1 MVDLGFTNCSTLHE
15 LFCLRHSLTKTFL
28 LAWNSNL
35 SEGRFR
41 CCGRTSG
48 EKQLWV
54 GRGYFMLHFHITVH
68 QWGKLGQECKRGTW
82 SLAPKQKP
90 WRSASFWL
98 APSGWFICFLIDSP
112 RSVIPGAGAAHR
124 ELSPPTSLINQ
135 ENEPQASLVGAFPSV
150 HACYLFQN
158 DSCVKMTS
166 N

>member
-15 LFCLRHSLTKTFL
+15 LFCLRHGLTKTFL

-68 QWGKLGQECKRGTW
+68 QWGKLGPECKRGTW

-98 APSGWFICFLIDSP
+98 APTGWFICFLIDSP
-112 RSVIPGAGAAHR
+112 RSVIPGGWSCPPWAESSHITHQPRKWATGQSGGSIS
-124 ELSPPTSLINQ
+124 LS
-135 ENEPQASLVGAFPSV
+135 
-150 HACYLFQN
+150 
-158 DSCVKMTS
+158 SCMLPLPKWQLCQMTS